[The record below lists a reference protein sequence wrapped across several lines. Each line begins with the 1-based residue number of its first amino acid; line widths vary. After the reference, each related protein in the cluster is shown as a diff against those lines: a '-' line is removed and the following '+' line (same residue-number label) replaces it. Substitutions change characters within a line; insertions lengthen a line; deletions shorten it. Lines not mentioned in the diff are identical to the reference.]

1 MKKFAKLSLV
11 AAVAVAGLST
21 SASAVALEEAIKGVD
36 VSGYVRYRMTNK
48 DDNTATTN
56 DNTLNEYKIWTNVKV
71 PVNENVK
78 ANVGFLVLGTTGDET
93 SDTLN
98 DSMQDSEGKN
108 YGDSD
113 TSVEVKVKNANFTYT
128 VGKTSVTVGK
138 QSLAATPVT
147 NDAAGTGALAVST
160 MGNVTGI
167 AGYFVNSQATILG
180 SNDVDLTGSMA
191 DADKLDLK
199 DGGHAADDIATVAAI
214 ASMGPVNA
222 QAWYFKVEDVLD
234 SLVFTQVDAKF
245 GPASVMAQYAVSE
258 TVDALGNLDGSFT
271 GVKASVDLGMA
282 KVCAGYT
289 TRGDL
294 ADKAPVTLEDDAAY
308 IDAGEQTDNAEMT
321 SGKDTMFLKA
331 STTIGKIGLGAE
343 YISSEQEVA
352 NASDTEV
359 TETILRAS
367 YAMSKNFN
375 VSTYYSMMETD
386 VAGTA
391 TADSDQARLEVKYS
405 F

>member
-36 VSGYVRYRMTNK
+36 VSGYVRYRMTN
-48 DDNTATTN
+48 TN
-56 DNTLNEYKIWTNVKV
+56 DNNATSNDNTTNEYKIWLNTKI
-71 PVNENVK
+71 PVNDSVK
-78 ANVGFLVLGTTGDET
+78 ANVGLLVVGTTTDEAESGATEGD
-93 SDTLN
+93 DN
-98 DSMQDSEGKN
+98 VP
-108 YGDSD
+108 
-113 TSVEVKVKNANFTYT
+113 VELKNANFTYT
-128 VGKTSVTVGK
+128 MGKTSVTVGK

-147 NDAAGTGALAVST
+147 NDAAGTGALALST
-160 MGNVTGI
+160 MGPVTLA
-167 AGYFVNSQATILG
+167 AGYFVNSQATILS
-180 SNDVDLTGSMA
+180 SNDVEIAPGVE
-191 DADKLDLK
+191 LDLK

>member
-36 VSGYVRYRMTNK
+36 VSGYVRYRMTNT

-93 SDTLN
+93 SATLD

-108 YGDSD
+108 YGDGDS
-113 TSVEVKVKNANFTYT
+113 SVEVKVKNANFTYT

-147 NDAAGTGALAVST
+147 NDAAGTGALALST
-160 MGNVTGI
+160 MGPVTLA
-167 AGYFVNSQATILG
+167 AGYFVNSQATILS
-180 SNDVDLTGSMA
+180 SNNVEIAPGVE
-191 DADKLDLK
+191 LDLK
-199 DGGHAADDIATVAAI
+199 DSGHAADDIATVAAI

-245 GPASVMAQYAVSE
+245 GPASVMAQYAVSK

-271 GVKASVDLGMA
+271 GMKASVDLGMA

-294 ADKAPVTLEDDAAY
+294 ADAAPVTLEDDAAY